1 MKLRLYVDEP
11 WAKYVFQTFISI
23 YGLKNALDITFSYGA
38 DIEERGIVILKGKK
52 CEKKLIFDGRRI
64 PISHANVKEKIQG
77 EPIAYYDDETPAI
90 SYDKELK
97 KVYLTADIIKTAFLL
112 LSRAEEE
119 NTPKDKYGRFPA
131 KYSINKNVEN
141 PIVNEYFGIIFN
153 LLKLILEDANQKRGR
168 TIFWPNNAPYAV
180 CLTHDV
186 DNVYKWWLKKTLSYL
201 IRQRK
206 IRAVGSSIGRK
217 EYWNFEKIMDLEGK
231 YGVRS
236 TFFFLTTRRDFQP
249 RYNLRRVK
257 RVILNLDERGWEIG
271 LHTGFDSYNNYEK
284 ILNEKRKIE
293 KILGKPITGV
303 RNHYLRFRAPDTW
316 SLQEKLGFGYD
327 TTLGFRETVG
337 FRAGI
342 IHPYFPYD
350 FKSDKRLN
358 ILELP
363 MTFMDSTLFM
373 AGDSQ
378 RTLEELIKT
387 AKRWGGLIVVNW
399 HQRTFDENDFQ
410 GYTDFYEKMLG
421 IFKYD
426 GAYIATCR
434 DIANWW
440 IMRKERSLLK

>member
-11 WAKYVFQTFISI
+11 WAKYVLQSFISL
-23 YGLKNALDITFSYGA
+23 YGLKNVLNITFSYGA
-38 DIEERGIVILKGKK
+38 DLEERGIVVLKGKK
-52 CEKKLIFDGRRI
+52 CEKNLIFDGRLI

-77 EPIAYYDDETPAI
+77 EPIAYYDDATPAI
-90 SYDKELK
+90 SYDKESK
-97 KVYLTADIIKTAFLL
+97 KVYMTADIVKTAFLL

-119 NTPKDKYGRFPA
+119 NTPKDKYERFQA
-131 KYSINKNVEN
+131 KYSINKNVEK
-141 PIVNEYFGIIFN
+141 PIVNEYFWILLN
-153 LLKLILEDANQKRGR
+153 LLNLILEDAKQKRGR
-168 TIFWPNNAPYAV
+168 KISWPNNAPYDV

-186 DNVYKWWLKKTLSYL
+186 DNIYKWWLKKTLSYL
-201 IRQRK
+201 IKKRK
-206 IRAVGSSIGRK
+206 ISAVASSIGRN

-257 RVILNLDERGWEIG
+257 RVIVNLDEGGWEIG
-271 LHTGFDSYNNYEK
+271 LHTGFDSYNNYDK

-316 SLQEKLGFGYD
+316 RLQEKLKFGYD

-350 FKSDKRLN
+350 FKNDKQLN

-363 MTFMDSTLFM
+363 MTFMDSSLFTS
-373 AGDSQ
+373 GDSQ

-410 GYTDFYEKMLG
+410 GYTDFYEKMVG
-421 IFKYD
+421 IFKND
-426 GAYIATCR
+426 GAYIATCG
-434 DIANWW
+434 DVANWW
-440 IMRKERSLLK
+440 IMRKERLLLN

>member
-1 MKLRLYVDEP
+1 MKIYADES
-11 WAKYVFQTFISI
+11 WAKYVLQTFISI

-38 DIEERGIVILKGKK
+38 DIKERGIVILKGKK
-52 CEKKLIFDGRRI
+52 CEKKLSFDGRRI
-64 PISHANVKEKIQG
+64 PISHANLKKKIPG
-77 EPIAYYDDETPAI
+77 EPIAYYDDATPAI

-119 NTPKDKYGRFPA
+119 NTPKDKYGRFQA

-141 PIVNEYFGIIFN
+141 PIVNEYFGILLNLSEIIF
-153 LLKLILEDANQKRGR
+153 EDANQKPG
-168 TIFWPNNAPYAV
+168 IKILWPNYAPYAV

-186 DNVYKWWLKKTLSYL
+186 DNIYKWWIKKTLSYL
-201 IRQRK
+201 IKQRK
-206 IRAVGSSIGRK
+206 ISAVASSIGRK
-217 EYWNFEKIMDLEGK
+217 EYWNFEKIMDLEEK

-271 LHTGFDSYNNYEK
+271 LHTGFDSYNNYDK
-284 ILNEKRKIE
+284 IHNEKRKIE

-316 SLQEKLGFGYD
+316 RLLEKLGFGYD

-350 FKSDKRLN
+350 FKSDKQLT

-373 AGDSQ
+373 SGDSQ
-378 RTLEELIKT
+378 RILEELIKT
-387 AKRWGGLIVVNW
+387 AKRWSGLIVVNW

-410 GYTDFYEKMLG
+410 GYTDFYEQMLG
-421 IFKYD
+421 IFKND
-426 GAYIATCR
+426 DAYIATCR
-434 DIANWW
+434 EIANWW